1 MSEFWFKPKT
11 HGYGVAPSSWKGWAL
26 ILGVVL
32 TSFALAGVLLMPAA
46 LADAAPSSGRLALF
60 AVLEALLMGGFLYVS
75 RKKTDG
81 DWRWRWGKD

>member
-11 HGYGVAPSSWKGWAL
+11 YGYGVAPSNWKGWAL

-32 TSFALAGVLLMPAA
+32 TSFALAGVLLMPEAM
-46 LADAAPSSGRLALF
+46 ADVAPSSGRLILF

-81 DWRWRWGKD
+81 DWRWRWGND